1 MKEPP
6 PPRVAEWLARRA
18 APPADA
24 DFVASDL
31 REEFDHRVAL
41 VGESVARR
49 WYWTETLRSFFP
61 LIARRWTVARPS
73 DAMNRQG
80 DAVINSVFDDVRYAV
95 RLARRTPLASLAVVA
110 TMVLG
115 IGSTTAVFSAMN
127 AILLKPLPFPE
138 SSRVVRLKGVVRN
151 GLEIESLA
159 YPDLMDFRR
168 TVPDFSDLTL
178 YQHQEQTL
186 QHGSDPQL
194 LRMIQVDESYP
205 RVFGTKVALGRW
217 LTPADLALNAPK
229 VVLLSH
235 NFWMREFGGDRAIVG
250 MTISLDNE
258 SVQVIGVLAPN
269 AYTYPTPS
277 ADALTPLIITPNTPM
292 TNRGSMWAGAAAR
305 LKPAATLAQARRDI
319 TAAANLISTEYP
331 LSNTGISARL
341 IPLHEAVVG
350 SVQSMLKL
358 LAAAVAAVLLI
369 GCVNVANLILGR
381 AQTRSREFAVRSA
394 LGGSP
399 VRVRQQVLT
408 ESLVLATVGGILG
421 VALAPVLTR
430 ALVAAYPDMMPR
442 AEEIGVDG
450 RVLFVA
456 ALATMTAGALS
467 ALPTARRAGRLDLV
481 HDLRE
486 GSRSGWGRGD
496 RRVGRALIVTQVAA
510 SLALLFGAGLL
521 LQTFWRL
528 SQVRPGFDVRNT
540 TTFHVFAPVA
550 HYPASARYYDEAT
563 DALRAIPGV
572 REVASTTM
580 LPFAGGYFV
589 DTYVQ
594 KELGDQGTRN
604 PQSMVAMVSPGYERA
619 LGLPLIR
626 GRVFTA
632 ADDSTSEPVVV
643 INEAL
648 AKRYYPATDPVGQV
662 IDWNRKLWRIVGVV
676 ASTHLSNLWEDASPM
691 LYASTRQAPRR
702 SRYFIVRS
710 DLPSDQVVAAS
721 RAALRRIDG
730 TIALTDVSTMERRVN
745 ASLGTQRFRAA
756 LMASLGGLALVLA
769 VVGIY
774 GVVAQTVTRR
784 TREIG
789 IRMAL
794 GEGAHEVQRRV
805 VADALRVASVGIV
818 AGIALS
824 LLAGKWLTVFL
835 VNVSP
840 YDARLLGGAA
850 LALAAVVSAAAYG
863 PARRAARVDPV
874 TALRAD

>member
-1 MKEPP
+1 MSGAR
-6 PPRVAEWLARRA
+6 PPRIAEWLARRA
-18 APPADA
+18 APPSDA
-24 DFVASDL
+24 DLIAGDF
-31 REEFDHRVAL
+31 REEFDERAL
-41 VGESVARR
+41 RLGIAAARR
-49 WYWTETLRSFFP
+49 WYWSETLRSLFP
-61 LIARRWTVARPS
+61 LAARRWTVPNRSRPTS
-73 DAMNRQG
+73 DGSDVMLAS
-80 DAVINSVFDDVRYAV
+80 VIDDVRYAA
-95 RLARRTPLASLAVVA
+95 RLARRTPLASFAVVA

-138 SSRVVRLKGVVRN
+138 SARVVRLTGVVR
-151 GLEIESLA
+151 GDLEIESLA

-168 TVPDFSDLTL
+168 TVPDFSDITL
-178 YQHQEQTL
+178 YQRQDQTL
-186 QHGSDPQL
+186 QHGDDPQL
-194 LRMIQVDESYP
+194 LHVIQVDENYP
-205 RVFGTKVALGRW
+205 RVFGTRVALGRW
-217 LTPADLALNAPK
+217 LGPGDVALNAPK

-235 NFWMREFGGDRAIVG
+235 DFWQREFGGDRAIVG
-250 MTISLDNE
+250 QTISLDNE
-258 SVQVIGVLAPN
+258 SVQVIGVLAAD
-269 AYTYPTPS
+269 AYTYPTPG
-277 ADALTPLIITPNTPM
+277 ADALAPLIITPNTPM

-305 LKPAATLAQARRDI
+305 LKTSANLEQARRDLAA
-319 TAAANLISTEYP
+319 TAKEISTEFP
-331 LSNTGISARL
+331 NSNLGISARL
-341 IPLHEAVVG
+341 LPLHDAVVG

-358 LAAAVAAVLLI
+358 LATAVAAVLLI
-369 GCVNVANLILGR
+369 ACINIANLILGR

-408 ESLVLATVGGILG
+408 ESLVLASVGGVLG
-421 VALAPVLTR
+421 VAIAPLLTR
-430 ALVAAYPDMMPR
+430 ALIAVYPDMMPR
-442 AEEIGVDG
+442 AEEIGVDA
-450 RVLFVA
+450 RVLVVA
-456 ALATMTAGALS
+456 ALATMIAGVLS

-481 HDLRE
+481 HDLRD
-486 GSRSGWGRGD
+486 GIRSGWGRRD
-496 RRVGRALIVTQVAA
+496 RRVGRVLIVTQVAA

-528 SQVRPGFDVRNT
+528 TQVRPGFDARNT

-550 HYPASARYYDEAT
+550 HYAASARYYDEAT

-572 REVASTTM
+572 REVASASM
-580 LPFAGGYFV
+580 VPFAGGHFV

-594 KELGDQGTRN
+594 QELGDQGPRN
-604 PQSMVAMVSPGYERA
+604 PQSIVAFVSPGHERA
-619 LGLPLIR
+619 LGLPVTR
-626 GRVFTA
+626 GRSFTV

-648 AKRYYPATDPVGQV
+648 AKRYYPATNPIGHI
-662 IDWNRKLWRIVGVV
+662 IDWNRKNWRIVGVV
-676 ASTHLSNLWEDASPM
+676 ASTYLDNLWEDAPLI

-710 DLPSDQVVAAS
+710 DLPSNQVLVAA

-730 TIALTDVSTMERRVN
+730 TIALTDASTMEQRVE
-745 ASLGTQRFRAA
+745 ASLGPQRFRAA

-769 VVGIY
+769 VIGIY
-774 GVVAQTVTRR
+774 GVVAHTVTRR

-794 GEGAHEVQRRV
+794 GEAAHEVRRRV
-805 VADALRVASVGIV
+805 VGDALRVASVGIV
-818 AGIALS
+818 AGVGLALIAGQS
-824 LLAGKWLTVFL
+824 LTVFL

-840 YDARLLGGAA
+840 YDARLLGGAV
-850 LALAAVVSAAAYG
+850 LVLTAVVSAAAYG